1 MSAYRVLRHFGC
13 TKSIIYA
20 AFLGLGLLPLS
31 AFAVTAPVGVT
42 PGTFAVNQ
50 NGGATYTIP
59 LTVPPGTAGMVPR
72 LALSYDKQVQN
83 DLLGIGWS
91 VSGLSLIRRCGRTIA
106 LDGMKGGVNY
116 NADDRFC
123 LDGQRLVAIKTGVND
138 PVYGTDGTEYHT
150 EKESFSKI
158 ISYGAIPYPNNT
170 TGPSYFKVLMK
181 NGTVVEYGNTPDS
194 KIEAAGKS
202 IVRLWALNKIQD
214 TKGNYLA
221 ISYFK
226 DTGTTGTGEY
236 RPTRI
241 DYTGNVNASPT
252 LSPYNS
258 VRFVYATRPDIVPR
272 YEGGSIIKTTQRLT
286 NVQTCTTTATDT
298 TNVQTCP
305 STALVRDYRLA
316 YDNNGAVGS
325 SRLISVT
332 ECGSDGV
339 CLNPTVFNWG
349 GNGNNAFTPAPMD
362 VDLNALGLSANAD
375 PGNYAGRIFNNDM
388 GFVQL
393 GDFNGDGKMDI
404 LRQEHGSYATDIFG
418 TIQVYLGNGDGTFT
432 PGPMD
437 ANLNAP
443 GLSLNADPGNYAGRI
458 FNGDFTKVYLADF
471 NGDGKTDILRQ
482 EFGSWASDTTGTI
495 QVFLSN
501 GDGTF
506 TPAPMDGSLNV
517 LGLSA
522 NADPGNYAG
531 RIFNNDMGFVQLGDF
546 NGDGKM
552 DILRQEHGS
561 YATDI
566 FGTIQVY
573 LGNGDGTFTPGP
585 MDANLNA
592 PGLSLNADPGNY
604 AGRIFNGDFTK
615 VYLADFNG
623 DGKTDILRQEFG

>member
-214 TKGNYLA
+214 TKGNYLT

-226 DTGTTGTGEY
+226 DTGATGTGEY

-241 DYTGNVNASPT
+241 DYTGNANASPT

-272 YEGGSIIKTTQRLT
+272 YEGGSIIKTTQLLT

-316 YDNNGAVGS
+316 YDNNGAVGQ
-325 SRLISVT
+325 SRLTSIT

-339 CLNPTVFNWG
+339 CLPKTTLSWTASFNG
-349 GNGNNAFTPAPMD
+349 AFTAASVSFPSSGAWCDPAHLQM
-362 VDLNALGLSANAD
+362 
-375 PGNYAGRIFNNDM
+375 
-388 GFVQL
+388 
-393 GDFNGDGKMDI
+393 GDFNGDGKLDLI
-404 LRQEHGSYATDIFG
+404 CNWDGGSHVIAF
-418 TIQVYLGNGDGTFT
+418 
-432 PGPMD
+432 
-437 ANLNAP
+437 
-443 GLSLNADPGNYAGRI
+443 
-458 FNGDFTKVYLADF
+458 
-471 NGDGKTDILRQ
+471 
-482 EFGSWASDTTGTI
+482 
-495 QVFLSN
+495 SN
-501 GDGTF
+501 GDRTF
-506 TPAPMDGSLNV
+506 TAPSVSFPSSGAWCDPAHLQM
-517 LGLSA
+517 
-522 NADPGNYAG
+522 
-531 RIFNNDMGFVQLGDF
+531 GDF
-546 NGDGKM
+546 NGDGKL
-552 DILRQEHGS
+552 DLIC
-561 YATDI
+561 
-566 FGTIQVY
+566 
-573 LGNGDGTFTPGP
+573 NWDGRSHVRAYSSG
-585 MDANLNA
+585 
-592 PGLSLNADPGNY
+592 G
-604 AGRIFNGDFTK
+604 
-615 VYLADFNG
+615 
-623 DGKTDILRQEFG
+623 